1 MTNKLLRSVTI
12 TTLAGLALSAT
23 AWALASAPRQAGQA
37 VQTDGPKRKTLRE
50 IARERDVEVKEPGE
64 ELNTEYSDL
73 RLLAKH
79 AEAIVVGRITDE
91 ESFFSS
97 DDHIVTT
104 YQMDV
109 HRVVKDIKLNAPLN
123 AGQELPAPL
132 MTPLK
137 FVRPGGTVIV
147 NGHRA
152 TRVLKGGER
161 LKPGS
166 DFLLFLWWSPN
177 FKAYTLA
184 GGVSGAFLINGN
196 GLLSPLGSKP
206 ELLKYRGGDLQTIA
220 DEVMAN
226 Q

>member
-12 TTLAGLALSAT
+12 ITLAGLALSAT
-23 AWALASAPRQAGQA
+23 AWAIASTPRRTGRA
-37 VQTDGPKRKTLRE
+37 VQTEGPHRKTLRD
-50 IARERDVEVKEPGE
+50 IARERDVKVEEPAEG
-64 ELNTEYSDL
+64 LNVEYGDL
-73 RLLAKH
+73 RLLARH

-97 DDHIVTT
+97 DDRIVTT
-104 YQMDV
+104 YRLDV
-109 HRVVKDIKLNAPLN
+109 HRVVKDVRLNAPLD
-123 AGQELPAPL
+123 AGQAPPAPL
-132 MTPLK
+132 VTTLK
-137 FVRPGGTVIV
+137 LVRPDVTVIV

-152 TRVLKGGER
+152 THVLKGGER

-177 FKAYTLA
+177 FNAYTLA
-184 GGVSGAFLINGN
+184 GGVSGAFLIDGN
-196 GLLSPLGSKP
+196 RLLSPLGSRP
-206 ELLKYRGGDLQTIA
+206 GMLKYRGVDLQTVA